1 MLCPNLCK
9 NFKAGDICVLLS
21 LYIYLADTIAPENLR
36 NSANL
41 VSPQII
47 IHKNFH
53 DFGFDV
59 GRPISTLPPKCIALF
74 WKTLDLQN
82 MHQFLPTSEPIR
94 LHQNTNSSDCCLYMY
109 KFNCDSTPFPSRVTF
124 ILKGMMYLSYLTFPE
139 RHALSSIL
147 LLIFHK
153 SFSLSFSLSFSEK
166 KIPTNMLWTKFFIC
180 LCLYFMPGTQNE
192 IQKVLLL

>member
-94 LHQNTNSSDCCLYMY
+94 LHQNTNSSYCCLYMY
-109 KFNCDSTPFPSRVTF
+109 KFNSV
-124 ILKGMMYLSYLTFPE
+124 I
-139 RHALSSIL
+139 RHH
-147 LLIFHK
+147 FHQ
-153 SFSLSFSLSFSEK
+153 E
-166 KIPTNMLWTKFFIC
+166 WH
-180 LCLYFMPGTQNE
+180 LYFKAWCICATWHFPNDMPSHQFYF
-192 IQKVLLL
+192 